1 MGNGC
6 IWEDFVDGDSVGQNQ
21 WNKQT
26 NKTWEEQK
34 DAKGTA
40 FTERTMVQ
48 RKSSKEKEMKRKEQ
62 IPRIVNAL
70 T

>member
-6 IWEDFVDGDSVGQNQ
+6 IWEDFVDGDSAGVPKSM
-21 WNKQT
+21 KQT
-26 NKTWEEQK
+26 NKTWEQK
-34 DAKGTA
+34 DAKGMG
-40 FTERTMVQ
+40 FTERTMVR
-48 RKSSKEKEMKRKEQ
+48 RKSLREKEMKREEQ